1 MVWISMTYTSAKP
14 LTFDAF
20 LEQYGDDPRYELAD
34 GELVDM
40 EPIGPHEAVAGK
52 AASKISLAIE
62 SENLPFVLPKS
73 CILRPV
79 ADELTARKPDA
90 IVLDERALRQEPHW
104 EQEPVII
111 YGSSVKL
118 VVEVVST
125 NWENDYARKVD
136 EYALMGIAE
145 YWIIDFRGLGGIRY
159 IGDPKQPTFT
169 VNRLAGRLYEQKQF
183 RLDERIESPL
193 FPSINLKLQDLMP
206 RF

>member
-1 MVWISMTYTSAKP
+1 MAYTISSQL
-14 LTFDAF
+14 LTFGAF
-20 LEQYGDDPRYELAD
+20 LEKYGDDPRYELAN

-52 AASKISLAIE
+52 AASKINVAIE
-62 SENLPFVLPKS
+62 TDNLPFVVPKS
-73 CILRPV
+73 CLLRPV
-79 ADELTARKPDA
+79 ADEATARRPDV
-90 IVLDERALRQEPHW
+90 IVLDERALRQEPYW
-104 EQEPVII
+104 EQEPVVV

-136 EYALMGIAE
+136 EYALMGIEE

-159 IGDPKQPTFT
+159 IGDPKQPTFV
-169 VNRLAGRLYEQKQF
+169 VNRLTGRLYEQELFRLGEGVRSPLFTNLSF
-183 RLDERIESPL
+183 RLD
-193 FPSINLKLQDLMP
+193 DLMP